1 MGTKKQTLPPEEQNV
16 RNAIAL
22 AAEALDGLDWPEPSK
37 AEAIRRI
44 RELNTLT
51 TLRTALDTIEE
62 TLIAITDTSKSAY
75 FNVFLATDGWV
86 ARIEDAE
93 DAMDPFYGH
102 GPSPSPEAAIVGL
115 AQHIEAHT

>member
-1 MGTKKQTLPPEEQNV
+1 MGKTKVPPEEQNV

-22 AAEALDGLDWPEPSK
+22 AAEALDGLEWPEPSK
-37 AEAIRRI
+37 SEAIRRI

-62 TLIAITDTSKSAY
+62 SIVAITDTSKST
-75 FNVFLATDGWV
+75 FLNVFLATDGWV

-93 DAMDPFYGH
+93 DATDPFYGY
-102 GPSPSPEAAIVGL
+102 GPSPSSEAAIVGL

>member
-22 AAEALDGLDWPEPSK
+22 AAEALNGLDWPEPSK
-37 AEAIRRI
+37 SEAIRRI
-44 RELNTLT
+44 QELNTLM

-62 TLIAITDTSKSAY
+62 TLTAITDTSKSTY
-75 FNVFLATDGWV
+75 LNVFLATDGWV
-86 ARIEDAE
+86 ARIEDAG
-93 DAMDPFYGH
+93 DATDPFYGY
-102 GPSPSPEAAIVGL
+102 GPALSSEAAIVGL